1 MRDVA
6 FRPQGQ
12 QRHFTSSSMSEG
24 RIVGPSIRNIRRRS
38 VLNIRSTSVPTVPK
52 VSLPQVRRPRIRR
65 LLSVQY
71 GDRQLDL
78 GAPSERVP
86 NNPAGVEEA
95 RQQLFRLL
103 RSLQLDQDVTATT
116 KWSLIRGSIYWE
128 SLHSERPSSEERSL
142 VLDILHA
149 YLRENFLTMPTQ
161 SRNFFQS
168 CQRRGLLSDTEEALC
183 LALMSRPVYETLHRI
198 NEMTVEQR
206 LWALFD
212 ASLPL
217 HYVVELWGLLLA
229 RRSSTPEEP
238 SSGTT
243 VSSDTVLRGDQ
254 AMVKLLQVEDVSRR
268 KNYEAVPNQA
278 LRNPSDSHSFEE
290 RLLIHCGL
298 DVLTM
303 NDVAARRIVAASL
316 MTLVALAKWLSQ
328 LRADSHLDLTSGDDT
343 ALEVSNARRSLNF
356 YNVSRSEYAFLRMML
371 LASNGVKINT
381 ITLIAGLASLGLSPA
396 NSQTILKSLR
406 GLQMRSEE
414 LQPLFHD
421 VSRIQDHRKATHGF
435 PTTRAAHGLRN
446 AIRQAADVDQL
457 DKIKDVAGKI
467 HATYPDFS
475 FHAIIH
481 ALSQRFWDL
490 AQPQRVLEIQKDHPV
505 ISALPLLLRMLAQ
518 YAGRGE
524 VEALEGAWRIASNYN
539 ERIPGSLWK
548 QRLVLLMHHNQIS
561 TAEAAFVEA
570 IKQPDTTGD
579 AASHGFVYALSSVG
593 IWNTMLRLLLKANES
608 NRAEKYLQQLE
619 TDRISRPTAA
629 TYFLFIRHFLSRED
643 LAKASYYAQR
653 LFEEQYLLPNDVDA
667 CKYLICSLKQLHIAI
682 AYPEPRELYN
692 AIRAAIEFRYGE
704 QHGRQ
709 DVSDSVQSIQAFS
722 KRSSTI
728 PVKTIPDSSRG
739 AIYETRLQHDP
750 LPVSKGGTCLKML
763 RAILN
768 QGVNDEPTVPISTD
782 RNDGPLAE
790 SRSQAMQQAHPAIM
804 SNLGADRHSGKVVTL
819 QICQPMLS
827 PSFRSSLADTSST
840 REEQDEPEKQK
851 EGDGE
856 RLRHIRSA
864 LMLENFRPPSG
875 RGQDVLM
882 EPDFNPTLLNAIFA
896 LPRIEQL
903 ALLNGDYY
911 QPGAGMGQNFPFV
924 WNHFG
929 KMFLVNHLRPFRVP
943 DKKLHAIY
951 RMQLHSFRS
960 LNHTNFRAVGIDSPK
975 GRDFLI
981 RKIEDL
987 RLELWRHKARRLR
1000 MMISASRVEL
1010 FRSEVE
1016 LNPDRGESVSG
1027 LSRALRSFWSTR
1039 IAELKAP
1046 ANDTRPFILNPQPK
1060 QFTEPKPEPRIFR
1073 IVKTQV
1079 KPFEQ
1084 SAKPG
1089 TVRLVHMDAE
1099 PIAGRKQRARLG
1111 HSTQTSPSARG
1122 TANRTPF
1129 PENDVKSSSTAASSG
1144 SDLANPMPRSSCEHL
1159 IQSDVSDTA
1168 HDTVQ
1173 SEIPAKTQSKADLS
1187 AANRAYRT
1195 VYRGRKRNKP
1205 RAEKRR
1211 RRDLAGLLDVMDL
1224 CTSR

>member
-1 MRDVA
+1 MRDVV
-6 FRPQGQ
+6 FRPRGQ
-12 QRHFTSSSMSEG
+12 QRHFTSSSTFEG
-24 RIVGPSIRNIRRRS
+24 RIVGRSVRNIRRRS
-38 VLNIRSTSVPTVPK
+38 VLNIRSTSVPAVPK
-52 VSLPQVRRPRIRR
+52 VSLPHVRRPRIRR
-65 LLSVQY
+65 LLSVHY
-71 GDRQLDL
+71 GDRRLVL
-78 GAPSERVP
+78 GASSEMVR
-86 NNPAGVEEA
+86 NALASFEEA

-128 SLHSERPSSEERSL
+128 SLHSERPSPEERSL
-142 VLDILHA
+142 LLDILHT
-149 YLRENFLTMPTQ
+149 YLRENFLTKPTQ

-183 LALMSRPVYETLHRI
+183 VTIMAKPVYETLHRI
-198 NEMTVEQR
+198 NEMPVEQR
-206 LWALFD
+206 LWAMFD

-229 RRSSTPEEP
+229 RRSSTPEES

-254 AMVKLLQVEDVSRR
+254 AMVALLQVDDVSRR
-268 KNYEAVPNQA
+268 KTYEAVPSQA
-278 LRNPSDSHSFEE
+278 LRNPSDSQSFEE

-298 DVLTM
+298 DLLTM

-343 ALEVSNARRSLNF
+343 ALEVSNARRSLDF
-356 YNVSRSEYAFLRMML
+356 YNVSASEYTFLRMML
-371 LASNGVKINT
+371 LASNGVKINS

-396 NSQTILKSLR
+396 DSQTIMKSLR
-406 GLQMRSEE
+406 GLQMRSKE

-446 AIRQAADVDQL
+446 AIRQAADVNEL
-457 DKIKDVAGKI
+457 EKIKDVAGKI

-524 VEALEGAWRIASNYN
+524 VEALEDAWRIASNYN

-548 QRLVLLMHHNQIS
+548 QRLVLLMHHNQTS
-561 TAEAAFVEA
+561 AAEAAFAEA
-570 IKQPDTTGD
+570 IKPPDTTGD
-579 AASHGFVYALSSVG
+579 AASLGFVYALSSVG

-608 NRAEKYLQQLE
+608 SRAENYLQKLE
-619 TDRISRPTAA
+619 TDRISRPTAS
-629 TYFLFIRHFLSRED
+629 TYFLFIRHFLARGD
-643 LAKASYYAQR
+643 LLKASYYAQR
-653 LFEEQYLLPNDVDA
+653 LFEEQCLRPNDDDA
-667 CKYLICSLKQLHIAI
+667 CKYLICGLKQLHIAK

-709 DVSDSVQSIQAFS
+709 DISDSVQSIQAFS
-722 KRSSTI
+722 KRNSTS
-728 PVKTIPDSSRG
+728 PVNPILDSSLG
-739 AIYETRLQHDP
+739 TIHETRLQHDP
-750 LPVSKGGTCLKML
+750 LPVSKGRTCLEML

-768 QGVNDEPTVPISTD
+768 QGINEQPTVPISTD
-782 RNDGPLAE
+782 YNSQVDGPLAK
-790 SRSQAMQQAHPAIM
+790 SSSQAMQQAQPAIT
-804 SNLGADRHSGKVVTL
+804 SNLNADQHSDKVVTL

-827 PSFRSSLADTSST
+827 PSFGSSLADRPST

-851 EGDGE
+851 EGDAA
-856 RLRHIRSA
+856 RLAHIRSA
-864 LMLENFRPPSG
+864 LMLENFRSRSG
-875 RGQDVLM
+875 RAQDVLM
-882 EPDFNPTLLNAIFA
+882 EPEFNHTLLNAVFA

-911 QPGAGMGQNFPFV
+911 QPSAGMGQNFPFV

-929 KMFLVNHLRPFRVP
+929 KTFLVNYLRPFRVP

-960 LNHTNFRAVGIDSPK
+960 LNHTNFRAAGIDSPK

-981 RKIEDL
+981 RKIEHL
-987 RLELWRHKARRLR
+987 RLELWRHKARRLH
-1000 MMISASRVEL
+1000 MMIVASGVEL
-1010 FRSEVE
+1010 LKSEVE
-1016 LNPDRGESVSG
+1016 LNPGRVESVS
-1027 LSRALRSFWSTR
+1027 SHRRALRSFWSMR
-1039 IAELKAP
+1039 RAKFKP
-1046 ANDTRPFILNPQPK
+1046 SANNTRPFILYGQPK
-1060 QFTEPKPEPRIFR
+1060 QSTYSKPEPRIFR

-1079 KPFEQ
+1079 KPFKQ
-1084 SAKPG
+1084 PAKPG
-1089 TVRLVHMDAE
+1089 TVRLVSMDAE
-1099 PIAGRKQRARLG
+1099 PIAARKQRARLG
-1111 HSTQTSPSARG
+1111 HSTKPSPSGRG

-1129 PENDVKSSSTAASSG
+1129 PEKNATSSSTATIST
-1144 SDLANPMPRSSCEHL
+1144 SDLAKLTPQSACEHL
-1159 IQSDVSDTA
+1159 IQSDVSDRV
-1168 HDTVQ
+1168 HDSVQ
-1173 SEIPAKTQSKADLS
+1173 SEVPPRQNPRRICGEQIE
-1187 AANRAYRT
+1187 RIERCIEG
-1195 VYRGRKRNKP
+1195 GRKISH
-1205 RAEKRR
+1205 ERR
-1211 RRDLAGLLDVMDL
+1211 SDAGGIWQDCLM
-1224 CTSR
+1224 